1 MSVGDLGTNSSFYH
15 KRCCTKSNNDFIE
28 KNNEKK
34 QGGLDITQIRA
45 ASWDKAVAFM
55 DKAEDNSDGFDI
67 HEIQDMYLDFLSKYS
82 IKISEN
88 ATHSGQDLLE
98 KNTKL

>member
-1 MSVGDLGTNSSFYH
+1 MSVGDLGVNSSFYH

-34 QGGLDITQIRA
+34 QGGLDIPQIRA
-45 ASWDKAVAFM
+45 SSWDKAVAFM
-55 DKAEDNSDGFDI
+55 DKTEDNSDGFDI
-67 HEIQDMYLDFLSKYS
+67 HEIQDMYLNFLSKYS